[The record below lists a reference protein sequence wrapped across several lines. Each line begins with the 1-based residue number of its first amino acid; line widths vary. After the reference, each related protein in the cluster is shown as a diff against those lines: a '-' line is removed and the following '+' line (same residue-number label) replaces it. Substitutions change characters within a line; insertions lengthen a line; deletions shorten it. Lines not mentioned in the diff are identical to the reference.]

1 MPQPDDLS
9 PDLTPNDLIIE
20 RTTDL
25 DLGIEE
31 LWDLISTPEGWS
43 SWLVDDADL
52 VVVPGSNGV
61 ATQDG
66 ARRAV
71 HVQTV
76 ERGRGLTFSWWDA
89 DDPSSVS
96 FVQLDI
102 VELPFGGSQLH
113 ISERLLGATA
123 SVAMSSVR
131 MDVDV
136 AWQVRFVSLWLL
148 ALHST
153 VLA

>member
-9 PDLTPNDLIIE
+9 NDLIIE

-31 LWDLISTPEGWS
+31 LWRLISTPEGWS
-43 SWLVDDADL
+43 SWLVDDAQL
-52 VVVPGSNGV
+52 VVVPGSNGL

-71 HVQTV
+71 HVRSV
-76 ERGRGLTFSWWDA
+76 EQRRGVTFSWCDG
-89 DDPSSVS
+89 DDPSSAS

-102 VELPFGGSQLH
+102 VELPSGGSQLH

-123 SVAMSSVR
+123 GVAMSSVR
-131 MDVDV
+131 TDVDV
-136 AWQVRFVSLWLL
+136 AWHVRFVSLWLL

>member
-1 MPQPDDLS
+1 MPQPEDLV
-9 PDLTPNDLIIE
+9 IE
-20 RTTDL
+20 RITDL

-31 LWDLISTPEGWS
+31 LWGLISTPEGWS
-43 SWLVDDADL
+43 SWLVDEADL
-52 VVVPGSNGV
+52 VVIPGSDGV

-76 ERGRGLTFSWWDA
+76 EKGRGVTFSWWDG
-89 DDPSSVS
+89 DDPAAAS
-96 FVQLDI
+96 FVRLDI
-102 VELPFGGSQLH
+102 VELPSGGSQLH
-113 ISERLLGATA
+113 ISERFLGASA
-123 SVAMSSVR
+123 SVAMSSTQ
-131 MDVDV
+131 MDIDL

>member
-1 MPQPDDLS
+1 MPETEDLV
-9 PDLTPNDLIIE
+9 IE

-25 DLGIEE
+25 DLGIQE
-31 LWDLISTPEGWS
+31 LWGLISTAEGWS
-43 SWLVDDADL
+43 SWLVDDAQL
-52 VVVPGSNGV
+52 AVVPGSDGV

-76 ERGRGLTFSWWDA
+76 EEGRGVTFSWWDG
-89 DDPSSVS
+89 DDPSSAS
-96 FVQLDI
+96 FVRLDI
-102 VELPFGGSQLH
+102 VELPGGGSQLH
-113 ISERLLGATA
+113 ISERLLGTTA
-123 SVAMSSVR
+123 GVAMHSVQT
-131 MDVDV
+131 DIDV